1 MVVTSE
7 APPTGSSECPGGRGI
22 NVCSSPGKRTGLQS
36 PSRCPNPLLH
46 RGEQPAARP
55 LAAAAGF
62 GADPAVLVVMG
73 VPLALIPAGTAG
85 CGAGLDGRAEDAKI
99 GLRLARHHAAGGV
112 AQIGAVKT

>member
-1 MVVTSE
+1 MR
-7 APPTGSSECPGGRGI
+7 APPLTHGFSSGPVAA
-22 NVCSSPGKRTGLQS
+22 NA
-36 PSRCPNPLLH
+36 LLH
-46 RGEQPAARP
+46 RCEQVGTR
-55 LAAAAGF
+55 LLTAAAGC
-62 GADPAVLVVMG
+62 GADTAVLVVMG